1 MKKMKRFAT
10 LAAATILAVS
20 MVTASAISVSAAVDA
35 ATSITINDAVADK
48 TYTAY
53 QIFNAKTA
61 TNDITWG
68 NGVKGDDLLT
78 ALKADT
84 SAVKDVFADA
94 NSAADVAAIMAD
106 STKFTEDNLIA
117 MADIVADYV
126 DGTGAT
132 ATFADGKYT
141 LDVGEGY
148 YLIVDSTN
156 NVGADAANS
165 RYLVNVSGATTV
177 TPKISKPTLDKEI
190 YHDELDS
197 WGDVGDNAIGD
208 EVKFKITTTV
218 PDTTGYETYTYTV
231 RDDLDTGLTL
241 NADAS
246 AFSYKYYDKNGDE
259 ITGITYV
266 PTLTFADDSAT
277 ADFTEDF
284 NAKFDIKA
292 LLNENSN
299 IAKIETYYS
308 AVLNGDA
315 KVANAAN
322 DSTNYNPN
330 TAYLTYMNN
339 PAQSGEGETENGKTP
354 EVTVY
359 DWTFTFNGTKVDG
372 ETNAP
377 LANAVFKLYKG
388 TEEVQLVKGAAEGDV
403 DVYRVKTAADTAE
416 AVDIITNDACLFRIT
431 GLNDTVEYTLKET
444 ETPSPE
450 YNHADPVKF
459 TLSADY
465 DTAGSTLTTLAA
477 TGDTTT
483 NAATITNNKGSVL
496 PTTGGIGTKVF
507 YGIGGTVAV
516 GAGVLLVAKKRMK
529 KEEE

>member
-20 MVTASAISVSAAVDA
+20 MVTASAISVSADA
-35 ATSITINDAVADK
+35 DTATSITITDAAEGK

-53 QIFNAKTA
+53 QIFTAKYA
-61 TNDITWG
+61 TNEITWG
-68 NGVKGDDLLT
+68 TGVKGDDLFA

-84 SAVKDVFADA
+84 SPFKEVFSNAA
-94 NSAADVAAIMAD
+94 SAADVAAIMAD
-106 STKFTEDNLIA
+106 ETKFTEDNLIA
-117 MADIVADYV
+117 MADIVADHV
-126 DGTGAT
+126 EGTGTA

-141 LDVGEGY
+141 LDVGVGY
-148 YLIVDSTN
+148 YLIVDATD

-165 RYLVNVSGATTV
+165 RYLVDVSGATTV

-190 YHDELDS
+190 YHDELDK

-218 PDTTGYETYTYTV
+218 PDTTGYDTYTYTV
-231 RDDLDTGLTL
+231 RDDMGDGLTL
-241 NADAS
+241 NAKEEK
-246 AFSYKYYDKNGDE
+246 FSYKYYDKDGNE

-266 PTLTFADDSAT
+266 PALTFEDDAAT
-277 ADFTEDF
+277 NDFTEDF

-292 LLNENSN
+292 LLQANPD

-308 AVLNGDA
+308 AVLNGSA
-315 KVANAAN
+315 KVANAAE

-339 PAQSGEGETENGKTP
+339 PAQSGEGETEKGETP
-354 EVTVY
+354 KVTVY

-372 ETNAP
+372 ETNEP
-377 LANAVFKLYKG
+377 LANAVFKLYNG
-388 TEEVQLVKGAAEGDV
+388 DDEVQLVKDGTDGDV
-403 DVYRVKTAADTAE
+403 DVYRVKTATDTGD
-416 AVDIITNDACLFRIT
+416 AVAITTNDKGLFRIK
-431 GLNDTVEYTLKET
+431 GLNDEVEYILKET
-444 ETPSPE
+444 ETPSAE
-450 YNHADPVKF
+450 YNLADPVKF

-465 DTAGSTLTTLAA
+465 DTAGNKLTTLSAK
-477 TGDTTT
+477 GDTTT
-483 NAATITNNKGSVL
+483 NSATIENNKGSVL
-496 PTTGGIGTKVF
+496 PSTGGIGTKVF

>member
-10 LAAATILAVS
+10 VAAATILAVS
-20 MVTASAISVSAAVDA
+20 MVTASAISVSASDP
-35 ATSITINDAVADK
+35 ATSITITDAADGK

-68 NGVKGDDLLT
+68 TGVNGDDLLT
-78 ALKADT
+78 ALKADG
-84 SAVKDVFADA
+84 SAVKDVFATA
-94 NSAADVAAIMAD
+94 SSAADVAAIMAD
-106 STKFTEDNLIA
+106 SNKFTEDNLIA

-126 DGTGAT
+126 DGTGTT
-132 ATFADGKYT
+132 AAFADGKYT
-141 LDVGEGY
+141 LDVVEGY
-148 YLIVDSTN
+148 YLIVDATD

-177 TPKISKPTLDKEI
+177 SPKISKPTLDKEI
-190 YHDELDS
+190 YHDEFDS
-197 WGDVGDNAIGD
+197 WGNVGDNAIGD

-218 PDTTGYETYTYTV
+218 PDTTGYDTYTYTV
-231 RDDLDTGLTL
+231 RDDMGDGLTL
-241 NADAS
+241 NAEA
-246 AFSYKYYDKNGDE
+246 AKFSYKYYDSTGAE

-266 PTLTFADDSAT
+266 PTLTFEDDAAT

-292 LLNENSN
+292 LLQENSD
-299 IAKIETYYS
+299 IARIETYYS
-308 AVLNGDA
+308 AVLNGSA
-315 KVANAAN
+315 KVANEAN

-354 EVTVY
+354 KVTVY
-359 DWTFTFNGTKVDG
+359 DWTFTFNGAKVDG
-372 ETNAP
+372 ETDAP

-388 TEEVQLVKGAAEGDV
+388 DDEVQLVKDGTDGDV
-403 DVYRVKTAADTAE
+403 DVYRVKTATDTGD
-416 AVDIITNDACLFRIT
+416 AVDIITNDAGLFRIK
-431 GLNDTVEYTLKET
+431 GLNDAVEYTLKET

-459 TLSADY
+459 TLNTTY
-465 DTAGSTLTTLAA
+465 DTFGSTLQTIEA

-483 NAATITNNKGSVL
+483 NSATIKNNKGSVL
-496 PTTGGIGTKVF
+496 PTTGGMGTKVF